1 MNRLVVVE
9 NVARWPFEL
18 EGAEV
23 ISARDYLTDPRYAE
37 MRSAIVFNVCRAYRY
52 QSLGYYVSLL
62 ATARRHRPL
71 PSVETLQDLRMSSV
85 LRIAADDLEEDMQR
99 ALSHLRGDRFELSVY
114 FGRNLAKRYD
124 RLARALFDQFPAPF
138 LRATFVW
145 EDRWK
150 MQSIRP
156 IATGEIPESH
166 SEFVIEQASAYFA
179 RPRRPRKHRS
189 YRYEMAILCDANEP
203 TPPSNPVAISNF
215 ISAARELEIDAE
227 VIDRNAHRTL
237 GEYDALFLRET
248 TAVNHHTYRMARRAA
263 AEGLVVIDDPESIV
277 RCTNKV
283 FQAELFARNGID
295 SPETI
300 VLHERNVDLVAQEL
314 GFPCVLKRPDSS
326 FSRGVVKVNDEKEL
340 AEAVKSFFTESQLIV
355 AQRFVPSDFDWRI
368 GVLGGEA
375 LYGCKYFMAQG
386 HWQIVKEEESSER
399 VYGRVEARALDNVP
413 AQAIDVAV
421 RAARL
426 IGDGLYGVD
435 VKEVGGRFL
444 VMEVNDNPTIESG
457 EEDTVLGNALYAGI
471 AQWFRVRL
479 DARAQRAHRV

>member
-1 MNRLVVVE
+1 
-9 NVARWPFEL
+9 
-18 EGAEV
+18 
-23 ISARDYLTDPRYAE
+23 

-85 LRIAADDLEEDMQR
+85 LRIVAEDLEDEMQR

-138 LRATFVW
+138 LRATFAY
-145 EDRWK
+145 ENRWK
-150 MQSIRP
+150 MQSVHP
-156 IATGEIPESH
+156 IATAEIPENH

-179 RPRRPRKHRS
+179 RPRRPRKQRS
-189 YRYEMAILCDANEP
+189 YRYEMAILCDPAEAE
-203 TPPSNPVAISNF
+203 PPSNPAAIQNF
-215 ISAARELEIDAE
+215 INAARELEIDAE
-227 VIDRNAHRTL
+227 VIDRHAHRTL

-295 SPETI
+295 SPETL
-300 VLHERNVDLVAQEL
+300 VVNERNIDRVAELL

-326 FSRGVVKVNDEKEL
+326 FSRGVVKVNDEHEF
-340 AEAVKSFFTESQLIV
+340 ADAVRGFFTESQLLV
-355 AQRFVPSDFDWRI
+355 AQRFVPSDFDWRV
-368 GVLGGEA
+368 GVLGGKP
-375 LYGCKYFMAQG
+375 LYCCKYFMAQG
-386 HWQIVKEEESSER
+386 HWQIVKQESSDR
-399 VYGRVEARALDNVP
+399 VYGRVEARALDDAP
-413 AQAIDVAV
+413 APAIDVAV
-421 RAARL
+421 KAARL
-426 IGDGLYGVD
+426 MGNGLYGVD
-435 VKEVGGRFL
+435 VKEVGGRFM
-444 VMEVNDNPTIESG
+444 VMEVNDNPTIEAG
-457 EEDTVLGNALYAGI
+457 EEDTVLGDALYKEI
-471 AQWFRVRL
+471 ARWFRERL
-479 DARAQRAHRV
+479 DARLQRTHRE